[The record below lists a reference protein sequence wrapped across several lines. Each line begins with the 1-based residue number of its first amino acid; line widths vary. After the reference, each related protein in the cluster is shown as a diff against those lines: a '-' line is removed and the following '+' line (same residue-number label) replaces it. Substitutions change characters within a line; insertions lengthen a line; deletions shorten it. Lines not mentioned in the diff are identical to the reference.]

1 VLLVPTSDFILQWLL
16 QARIGLC
23 FSEAMAVLCI
33 AGNHLHTVLLRSD
46 GQALASGY
54 NKDNAK
60 FHHWMLDSS
69 TPKFLRATTIQLFFE
84 VMVLRWLVDT
94 ICTSSATFRLWN
106 TA

>member
-1 VLLVPTSDFILQWLL
+1 MVAAGPNRTVLLRSDGHAVYCGEPPENKGT
-16 QARIGLC
+16 QASVGG
-23 FSEAMAVLCI
+23 A
-33 AGNHLHTVLLRSD
+33 HTVLLRSD

-84 VMVLRWLVDT
+84 VMVLRRLVDT